1 MLRTVSRR
9 NRALFALAGLVALTA
24 AGVAEARAGRGGG
37 LGSRGDRTFGAPAQT
52 QTAPNAARPIERSQT
67 TPSQVQR
74 PAPAPTPGVGAPT
87 GSRFGGGFFAGLLGA
102 GLLGALFGAGLF
114 GGLGSLA
121 SILGFLLQI
130 ALIGGLVFL
139 AIRFF
144 RRRQQPAM
152 AQAPGGLSARSGYGE
167 RPVPPLGGMGLGGG
181 LPGGAR
187 AQPAPAQAPVQVAP
201 EDFDAFERTLH
212 EVQDA
217 YNRQDVATLWTLA
230 TPEMAGYFQEQL
242 NDNAR
247 EGVVDRVSG
256 IKLLQG
262 DLSEAWREGETEY
275 ATVAM
280 RFALT
285 EATVETATGRVV
297 SGNPNEPT
305 EATEIWTFRRDRG
318 GPWKLSAIQQTT

>member
-1 MLRTVSRR
+1 MLCTVSRR
-9 NRALFALAGLVALTA
+9 NRALFALAGLVALAA

-37 LGSRGDRTFGAPAQT
+37 FGSRGNRTFDAPAQT

-74 PAPAPTPGVGAPT
+74 PAPAPTPGAAQPAG
-87 GSRFGGGFFAGLLGA
+87 GRFGGGFMAGLLGA

-121 SILGFLLQI
+121 SILGFVLQI
-130 ALIGGLVFL
+130 ALIGGLIFL
-139 AIRFF
+139 ALRFF

-152 AQAPGGLSARSGYGE
+152 APAGHARSSYQEPAPE
-167 RPVPPLGGMGLGGG
+167 RPMGGIGGMLGGG
-181 LPGGAR
+181 GSRP
-187 AQPAPAQAPVQVAP
+187 QPQAAPVAIGPQ
-201 EDFDAFERTLH
+201 DFEAFERNLH

-217 YNRQDVATLWTLA
+217 YHRQDVAALWTLA
-230 TPEMAGYFQEQL
+230 TPEMAGYLQEQL

-247 EGVVDRVSG
+247 NGVVDRVSE

-262 DLSEAWREGETEY
+262 DLAESWREGDTEY

-280 RFALT
+280 RFALN
-285 EATVETATGRVV
+285 EATIEKATGRVV
-297 SGNPNEPT
+297 SGNPDQPT

-318 GPWKLSAIQQTT
+318 GPWTLSAIQQTT

>member
-1 MLRTVSRR
+1 MLRTVSPR
-9 NRALFALAGLVALTA
+9 NRALFALAGLVALA
-24 AGVAEARAGRGGG
+24 AASAAEARAGRGGG
-37 LGSRGDRTFGAPAQT
+37 FGSRGGRTFDAPAQT

-67 TPSQVQR
+67 TPSQIQR
-74 PAPAPTPGVGAPT
+74 PAPAPTPGVGQPA

-121 SILGFLLQI
+121 SILGFVLQI
-130 ALIGGLVFL
+130 ALIGGLIVL
-139 AIRFF
+139 ALRFF
-144 RRRQQPAM
+144 RRRQQQPAL
-152 AQAPGGLSARSGYGE
+152 APSGLSPRSGYGE
-167 RPVPPLGGMGLGGG
+167 RPVPPLSGMAHGGG

-187 AQPAPAQAPVQVAP
+187 PQPAQAEAPVQVAP
-201 EDFDAFERTLH
+201 QDFDAFERILH

-217 YNRQDVATLWTLA
+217 YNRQDVAALWTLA
-230 TPEMAGYFQEQL
+230 TAEMAGYFQEQL

-247 EGVVDRVSG
+247 TGVVDKVSG

-262 DLSEAWREGETEY
+262 DLAEAWREGDTDY

-297 SGNPNEPT
+297 SGNPNQPT

-318 GPWKLSAIQQTT
+318 GPWKLSAIQQTA

>member
-1 MLRTVSRR
+1 
-9 NRALFALAGLVALTA
+9 
-24 AGVAEARAGRGGG
+24 
-37 LGSRGDRTFGAPAQT
+37 
-52 QTAPNAARPIERSQT
+52 
-67 TPSQVQR
+67 
-74 PAPAPTPGVGAPT
+74 
-87 GSRFGGGFFAGLLGA
+87 
-102 GLLGALFGAGLF
+102 
-114 GGLGSLA
+114 
-121 SILGFLLQI
+121 
-130 ALIGGLVFL
+130 
-139 AIRFF
+139 
-144 RRRQQPAM
+144 M

-217 YNRQDVATLWTLA
+217 YNRQDVAALWTLA

-285 EATVETATGRVV
+285 EGH
-297 SGNPNEPT
+297 
-305 EATEIWTFRRDRG
+305 RRDGDRPG
-318 GPWKLSAIQQTT
+318 GVGQSERADRSHRDLDLPPRPRGPWKLSAIQQTT